1 MCYNEFG
8 GMICAVGVFAVPGR
22 CFTALGYA
30 LRDRARHI
38 KCEVRRR
45 TLGKML
51 KVLEGDGEILDRGE
65 WQRFLAAGEKKLD
78 ELIEADPE

>member
-1 MCYNEFG
+1 M
-8 GMICAVGVFAVPGR
+8 
-22 CFTALGYA
+22 
-30 LRDRARHI
+30 RDRARHI

>member
-1 MCYNEFG
+1 M
-8 GMICAVGVFAVPGR
+8 
-22 CFTALGYA
+22 
-30 LRDRARHI
+30 RDRARHI

-45 TLGKML
+45 TLGKIL

-65 WQRFLAAGEKKLD
+65 WQRFLASNEKKLD